1 MTSIR
6 PHRVLKIA
14 GVVLFGVGVTC
25 TFFLFLQFVDVYFS
39 LEGTRPTATDAE
51 VVRYRWTA
59 GAGITSMAI
68 ACVLALLVRKRW
80 AVRFGTASLVG
91 LLLAIGVAV
100 ALMLPNGQ
108 PRPEETSER
117 LPSNYEP
124 CYSGS
129 GDCN

>member
-1 MTSIR
+1 MTSVK
-6 PHRVLKIA
+6 PHQVLKIA

-25 TFFLFLQFVDVYFS
+25 TFFLFLQFADVYFS
-39 LEGTRPTATDAE
+39 LQGTKPTATDAQI
-51 VVRYRWTA
+51 VRYRWTA
-59 GAGITSMAI
+59 GASITSMAI
-68 ACVLALLVRKRW
+68 ACVLALIVRKRW

-100 ALMLPNGQ
+100 VFMIPNGQ
-108 PRPEETSER
+108 PRPEESSDP

-129 GDCN
+129 GNCN